1 MRSNILNLTPQPNT
15 LESSK
20 QPNRQSNDSLSVKQ
34 ISSVPERDVMKL
46 INTITSLYSQA
57 QVKKEDISRLT
68 LQLDRL
74 LNQQEASSVRQTTD
88 SNSSAQQLTS
98 KSPES
103 TSQLK
108 MDSHKAQGTMEM
120 PRTNLLKEIQAFRS
134 RNGLQK
140 KQSSGKT
147 EMAVPAQTAS
157 TSQHLANT
165 VPLKTGKSLP
175 SIDSLQDKQQTT
187 QAAPPPPPPPPPPAS
202 FSGKAIPTS
211 TSPTDS
217 SKMFEQIRQFG
228 RTKGLKALNQGAN
241 TNQPVK
247 SNPELSQ
254 GQKLIFEEPENV
266 LSQYQTLTDDDKDLV
281 ARFISQAIIHSVDLD
296 VLGQLNNNIGDLQA
310 DQVTQAHIDKMP
322 NYCQSFFNVIKP
334 YTKDTES
341 APLFSHSMFKKSD
354 VIAGNYQP
362 VNIDEEMTK
371 GDEMSNANSSPSQW
385 LTVREGLSKMQKQL
399 SITSRKRY
407 DNGSVAS
414 TTEKT
419 SEVFA
424 KAQQASLALI
434 NDSTRTDL
442 LSKDYQSQVT
452 GSFKNINTFSGFLAN
467 LDKSAAHK
475 LESEFRQAIQSPEK
489 LEESITNFLKQ
500 RLPTGFKEFTYQ
512 SINEEN
518 QRLKAELA
526 LLKKGNL

>member
-1 MRSNILNLTPQPNT
+1 
-15 LESSK
+15 
-20 QPNRQSNDSLSVKQ
+20 
-34 ISSVPERDVMKL
+34 
-46 INTITSLYSQA
+46 
-57 QVKKEDISRLT
+57 
-68 LQLDRL
+68 
-74 LNQQEASSVRQTTD
+74 
-88 SNSSAQQLTS
+88 
-98 KSPES
+98 
-103 TSQLK
+103 
-108 MDSHKAQGTMEM
+108 M
-120 PRTNLLKEIQAFRS
+120 PRTNLLKEIQAFGG

-147 EMAVPAQTAS
+147 EMAVPAQT

-175 SIDSLQDKQQTT
+175 SIDSLQDKQRTT
-187 QAAPPPPPPPPPPAS
+187 QAAPPPPPPPPAS
-202 FSGKAIPTS
+202 FSGKAIPAS
-211 TSPTDS
+211 TDS
-217 SKMFEQIRQFG
+217 NKMFEQIRQFG
-228 RTKGLKALNQGAN
+228 GTKGLKALNQGSK

-247 SNPELSQ
+247 SSPELSQ
-254 GQKLIFEEPENV
+254 GQKLIFEEPDNV
-266 LSQYQTLTDDDKDLV
+266 LSQYQSLTDDDKDLV
-281 ARFISQAIIHSVDLD
+281 VRFISQAIIHSVDLD

-322 NYCQSFFNVIKP
+322 DYCQSFFNVIKP

-362 VNIDEEMTK
+362 VNIVEEMMK
-371 GDEMSNANSSPSQW
+371 GDDMNNANSSSSQW
-385 LTVREGLSKMQKQL
+385 LTVREGLDKMQKQL
-399 SITSRKRY
+399 SMTSRKRY

-442 LSKDYQSQVT
+442 LSKDYQNQVT
-452 GSFKNINTFSGFLAN
+452 DSFKNIDAFNGFLAN

-475 LESEFRQAIQSPEK
+475 LESEFRQAIQNPEK
-489 LEESITNFLKQ
+489 LEESISDFLKQ

-526 LLKKGNL
+526 LLKKGIYNHRK